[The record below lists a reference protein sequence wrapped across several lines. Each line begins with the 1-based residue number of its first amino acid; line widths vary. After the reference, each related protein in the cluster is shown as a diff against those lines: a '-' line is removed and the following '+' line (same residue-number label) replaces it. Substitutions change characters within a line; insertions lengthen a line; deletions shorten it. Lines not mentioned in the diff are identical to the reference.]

1 MCFRALQTLAI
12 PVASTQNSAQ
22 LSRKPSLSAPLKL
35 RSACHLHCSV
45 LQGVPSRGAGNSIDF
60 KELAK
65 TRPGEARTLEPMLS
79 FGVTILTCQNGF
91 DGSHA
96 IRKMKTNGLMTP
108 LQLLIGAHVQS
119 STQLSVFAGACV
131 LAHATEP
138 AQLVSSKECFRC

>member
-1 MCFRALQTLAI
+1 M
-12 PVASTQNSAQ
+12 
-22 LSRKPSLSAPLKL
+22 LSRTANTCDPHKL
-35 RSACHLHCSV
+35 RTIEQEAFLKCFSSTEVSLPPTLLYIARRAFAGCTQLHRFQRTGKSTTW
-45 LQGVPSRGAGNSIDF
+45 R
-60 KELAK
+60 
-65 TRPGEARTLEPMLS
+65 ARTLEPMLS
-79 FGVTILTCQNGF
+79 FGVTTLTCQNGF

-108 LQLLIGAHVQS
+108 LQLLIGVHVQS